1 VTPDQVV
8 AAALA
13 EDLAGQG
20 DVTAAATIGED
31 ATAEAL
37 VVARAAG
44 VVAGLDVMAAAFA
57 AVDDRLAVEA
67 RCADGD
73 RAEPGQA
80 LASVRGPARS
90 IVTAERTA
98 LNLLTHLSGI
108 ATLTARYVEAVAGT
122 GAAIRDTRTTLPGL
136 RALQK
141 AAVAAGGG
149 VNHRLGLYDGLL
161 VKDNHAVAAGGV
173 GAAARAALEAAGD
186 LPVQVEVDTLAEL
199 EEVLAAGVRCVLLD
213 NFALDDLRRAV
224 RRCRDEGDVF
234 VEASGGVDLTTVA
247 EIAAAGVDAIAV
259 GALTHSAPALDIG
272 LDFTLRE
279 RG

>member
-1 VTPDQVV
+1 VTPEQVV

-37 VVARAAG
+37 VVTRAAG

-57 AVDDRLAVEA
+57 AVDDRLAVER

-73 RAEPGQA
+73 RVEPGQA
-80 LASVRGPARS
+80 LAAVRGAARS

-98 LNLLTHLSGI
+98 LNLLTHLSGV
-108 ATLTARYVEAVAGT
+108 ATLTARYVDAVAGT
-122 GAAIRDTRTTLPGL
+122 GAVIRDTRKTLPGL

-199 EEVLAAGVRCVLLD
+199 EEVLAAGVRSVLLD
-213 NFALDDLRRAV
+213 NFAPDDLRRAV
-224 RRCRDEGDVF
+224 RRCRDGGDVF
-234 VEASGGVDLTTVA
+234 VEASGGVDLATVA

-279 RG
+279 QG